1 MPAAARQG
9 DPTAHGGTIAAGEPT
24 VLINGMPAARQG
36 DMHMCPMYNGDTPHV
51 GGPIMMGAPTVLING
66 MPAARMGDVCVCTGP
81 PDTIAMG
88 EPTVQIRSGGNPVM
102 IGGSGPVMIG
112 GSGPVIIGGGSS
124 GGGGGGG
131 SGAGAQGAVAS
142 AAAAAG
148 GSPEATELV
157 EHWLDFTFEDKAGN
171 AMAGVPYRLEPPSG
185 EPSDDWLRGGGKIR
199 RSGLEEGQGKATVRG
214 LKGAEWSK
222 SEAKVGET
230 VTVTATAKGFEGGPP
245 ATVQIT
251 EVPVEGG
258 EAAIV
263 DEIETEVSGET
274 VEAEWTYTYEGVTSG
289 SEEAPAGG
297 GSAQQLP
304 AYRAEVRVEG
314 YPLPSRTGLLIYE
327 DKVKIEVTD
336 EEGNACKNDP
346 YHLNL
351 SNDEVRSSSLDGS
364 GKTKEQTLPPSAC
377 RVSLGR

>member
-185 EPSDDWLRGGGKIR
+185 EPSEDWLRGGGKIR
-199 RSGLEEGQGKATVRG
+199 RSGLEEGEGTATVRG

-230 VTVTATAKGFEGGPP
+230 VTVTATAKGVEGGTG

-263 DEIETEVSGET
+263 KEIETEVSGEE
-274 VEAEWTYTYEGVTSG
+274 VEAEWTYTHEAVNTG

-297 GSAQQLP
+297 GSAQQMP

-314 YPLPSRTGLLIYE
+314 HPMPSLTGLLTY
-327 DKVKIEVTD
+327 DDDLEVTLLD
-336 EEGNACKNDP
+336 KKTEKPLKEHP
-346 YHLNL
+346 Y
-351 SNDEVRSSSLDGS
+351 SLRLANGEIRTGKTDGS
-364 GKTKEQTLPPSAC
+364 GKIKEQDVPPGPWTLT
-377 RVSLGR
+377 